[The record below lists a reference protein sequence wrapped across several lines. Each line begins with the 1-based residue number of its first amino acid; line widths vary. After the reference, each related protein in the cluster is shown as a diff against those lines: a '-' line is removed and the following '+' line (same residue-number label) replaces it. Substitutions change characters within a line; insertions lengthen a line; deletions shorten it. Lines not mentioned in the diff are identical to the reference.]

1 MVSLLHKELSYAIH
15 GAAIEV
21 RKDFGPGHKEK
32 LYQTALAQELNRRKI
47 SFIKEP
53 SVVIY
58 SPKDGQKV
66 GLYKPDFV
74 VEDSVILELKA
85 EKFVN
90 REEIKR
96 IYDYLRNSKYEL
108 AYFIN
113 FASSKLFVK
122 RIIFT
127 NDRKPFQSLKN

>member
-1 MVSLLHKELSYAIH
+1 MATLLHKDLSYAVH

-32 LYQTALAQELNRRKI
+32 LYQNAFAQELDRRGI
-47 SFIKEP
+47 SFVKEA
-53 SVVIY
+53 SVQIL

-66 GLYKPDFV
+66 GLYRPDFV
-74 VEDSVILELKA
+74 VDGKILVEMKA

-90 REEIKR
+90 RDEIKR
-96 IYDYLRNSKYEL
+96 IYDYLRNSEYEL

-113 FASSKLFVK
+113 FASPRLYVK

-127 NDRKPFQSLKN
+127 NDRKPFVSHK